1 MRKKDRCRRRHR
13 ERERESRKKGRG
25 GMRDDKTPH
34 VGVTT
39 LTTIQSP
46 KSSIKEIL
54 QIQHTFV
61 YQKEN
66 SYSKLLEDS

>member
-1 MRKKDRCRRRHR
+1 
-13 ERERESRKKGRG
+13 
-25 GMRDDKTPH
+25 MRDDKTPH